1 MGRYELTCGVQK
13 RPLKAL
19 IYGHEGIG
27 KSTMAAELP
36 NPVFVDLEAGT
47 DQLPVARMPRPTS
60 WSMLMDEVRAVRDGE
75 VPCSTLV
82 VDTADAAE
90 RLCIEAVCARKNYE
104 TIETPGYG
112 KGYTEA
118 KDEFARLLDL
128 LSEVTEHGTNVVL
141 LCHAILS
148 KVERPDESSS
158 YDRWSLKL
166 IDSKRTSVAALC
178 KEWSDMVLF
187 LDYDVIVTM
196 TKDKKAKASGGRRVI
211 RTTHS
216 VTYDA
221 KNRFGL
227 PDEMPLDDASVATIA
242 ALMADPSGTAEA
254 PAEPR
259 TATTTPAGAKTAPSP
274 RREAEGAAETPT
286 ENRGYAAPSYPARL
300 RPLVDLMAADDVT
313 DAELRHL
320 VAQRGDFTEDC
331 PVEDYKPDYV
341 DFLVAQWPGLLRKLK
356 VARLAAEAAL
366 AEAPFPG
373 PDAK

>member
-1 MGRYELTCGVQK
+1 MGKYELTCGVQE

-36 NPVFVDLEAGT
+36 NPVFIDLEAGT

-60 WSMLMDEVRAVRDGE
+60 WAMLMDEVRAVRDGQ

-82 VDTADAAE
+82 IDTADAAE
-90 RLCIEAVCARKNYE
+90 RLCVEAVCAAKNYD
-104 TIETPGYG
+104 TIESPGYG

-118 KDEFARLLDL
+118 KDEFAHLLDL
-128 LSEVTEHGTNVVL
+128 LSEVTEHGTNVAL

-166 IDSKRTSVAALC
+166 IDSKRTSVAAMC
-178 KEWSDMVLF
+178 KEWADMVLF

-196 TKDKKAKASGGRRVI
+196 TKDKKAKASGGKRVI
-211 RTTHS
+211 KTSHS

-227 PDEMPLDDASVATIA
+227 PDEMPLDDASIATIS
-242 ALMADPSGTAEA
+242 ALMTGDSRTQAPTETHTAPEEPAKAKAAPTAHKAADRPAEA
-254 PAEPR
+254 PVASVR
-259 TATTTPAGAKTAPSP
+259 VNVPAH
-274 RREAEGAAETPT
+274 
-286 ENRGYAAPSYPARL
+286 L
-300 RPLVDLMAADDVT
+300 RPLYDLMGADGIT
-313 DAELRHL
+313 EAEVRHA
-320 VAQRGDFTEDC
+320 VAKRGDFPEEC
-331 PVEDYKPDYV
+331 AIEDYKPDYIQ
-341 DFLVAQWPGLLRKLK
+341 FLVSKWEG
-356 VARLAAEAAL
+356 VAKKILFDRIDV
-366 AEAPFPG
+366 PFPET
-373 PDAK
+373 DTK